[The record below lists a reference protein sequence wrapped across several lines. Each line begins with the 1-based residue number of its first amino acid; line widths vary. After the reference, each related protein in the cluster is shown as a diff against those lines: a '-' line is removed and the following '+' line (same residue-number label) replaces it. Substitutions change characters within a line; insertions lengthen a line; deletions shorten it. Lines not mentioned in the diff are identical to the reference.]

1 MILSIDPGSEKTGIA
16 LVGED
21 GRLERKEI
29 IPTARL
35 SEISAAWAGEG
46 EVRAVVIGNGT
57 HHKELRR
64 VVEEGL
70 AAAGL
75 TLAVT
80 LVDEKFT
87 TEMGKERYLA
97 EHPAKGFSRLL
108 PKGMRSVPVPVDDYV
123 AWIIG
128 EIFLGTIE
136 AESVGHRKI
145 RNA

>member
-21 GRLERKEI
+21 GSLCRKEI
-29 IPTARL
+29 VPTARL
-35 SEISAAWAGEG
+35 AEISARWAAEG
-46 EVRAVVIGNGT
+46 QVRAVVMGNGT

-64 VVEEGL
+64 VVEAGL
-70 AAAGL
+70 SAAGL
-75 TLAVT
+75 ALSVS

-97 EHPAKGFSRLL
+97 EHPAKGLAKLL
-108 PKGMRSVPVPVDDYV
+108 PKGMRTVPVPVDDYV

-128 EIFLGTIE
+128 EIFLGTVA
-136 AESVGHRKI
+136 AESVGHRKV
-145 RNA
+145 R